1 MVLKDFKSNF
11 ISVNLTTYNREV
23 LLQRAL
29 RSILIQENVE
39 FEIIIVDDCSLD
51 NTKNIILDFQKK
63 DPRIKFF
70 TNEKNMGNAYSRNK
84 ALSESRGELIAFMDD
99 DDEWIDKNKLLQ

>member
-1 MVLKDFKSNF
+1 MLIENFKSNF
-11 ISVNLTTYNREV
+11 ISVNLTTYNRE
-23 LLQRAL
+23 LLLKRAL

-63 DPRIKFF
+63 RP
-70 TNEKNMGNAYSRNK
+70 
-84 ALSESRGELIAFMDD
+84 
-99 DDEWIDKNKLLQ
+99 KNKIFYK